1 MAVASKK
8 KETKTIC
15 TGNDELDKKMGG
27 GIPIKSLTLI
37 EGQPDSGKSVLC
49 QHMIWGS
56 LSNDLSVMAFT
67 TENTVRSLITQMQ
80 SLNLDIL
87 DYFLLSRLQIAPLD
101 AKRMNQTLHG
111 TILPMITKCIQE
123 GVDLVVIDSLTHY
136 ATQSSVDE
144 VISFFQECK
153 TFADRGLSVVC
164 SAHTYA
170 FDESS
175 ISRVGAMCDAHLR
188 LHKETLGTRMVN
200 IMEVAKIRGATART
214 GNIISF
220 DVEPGLGIKPI
231 PFSKAKA

>member
-1 MAVASKK
+1 MKRQKK
-8 KETKTIC
+8 QETRIIC
-15 TGNDELDKKMGG
+15 TGSDDLDKRLGG
-27 GIPIKSLTLI
+27 GIPIKTLSLI
-37 EGQPDSGKSVLC
+37 EGQPDCGKSVLC

-56 LSNDLSVMAFT
+56 LRVGLSVACFT

-80 SLNLDIL
+80 SLGLDIL
-87 DYFLLSRLQIAPLD
+87 DFFLLSRLQINPLD
-101 AKRMNQTLHG
+101 AKKMNQTLHG
-111 TILPMITKCIQE
+111 TILPMINKCIQD
-123 GVDLVVIDSLTHY
+123 GIDLVVIDSLTHY

-153 TFADRGLSVVC
+153 TYADRGLSVVN

-175 ISRVGAMCDAHLR
+175 IGRIGAMCDAHLKMT
-188 LHKETLGTRMVN
+188 KESMGTRLVN
-200 IMEVAKIRGATART
+200 IIEVAKIRGAQTKT
-214 GNIISF
+214 GSIISF

>member
-1 MAVASKK
+1 MQTGKA
-8 KETKTIC
+8 KESRIIC

-37 EGQPDSGKSVLC
+37 EGQPDAGKSVLT

-56 LSNDLSVMAFT
+56 LKNDLRVMAFT

-87 DYFLLSRLQIAPLD
+87 DFFLLSRLQIAPLD
-101 AKRMNQTLHG
+101 AKKMNQTLHG
-111 TILPMITKCIQE
+111 TILPMITRCIQE
-123 GVDLVVIDSLTHY
+123 GVDLVVIDALTHY

-153 TFADRGLSVVC
+153 TFSDRGLSVVC
-164 SAHTYA
+164 SAHSYA

-175 ISRVGAMCDAHLR
+175 LGRVGAMCDAHIKLG
-188 LHKETLGTRMVN
+188 KETMGNRMVN
-200 IMEVAKIRGATART
+200 VMEVAKIRGAAART
-214 GNIISF
+214 GNIVSF